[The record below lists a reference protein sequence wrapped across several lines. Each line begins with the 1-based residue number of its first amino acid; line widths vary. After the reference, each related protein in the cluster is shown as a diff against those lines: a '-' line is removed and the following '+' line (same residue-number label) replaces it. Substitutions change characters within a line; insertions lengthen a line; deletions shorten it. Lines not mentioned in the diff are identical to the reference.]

1 MNFWGRGRS
10 GLCDCGG
17 GGLLVLVCVRSLRE
31 RWNEGK
37 RAHKKGCGER
47 NYFRSGADGHLA
59 LAGLGRNVARAMR
72 EE

>member
-1 MNFWGRGRS
+1 
-10 GLCDCGG
+10 
-17 GGLLVLVCVRSLRE
+17 LLVLVCVRSLSE